1 MKVFYVSIIVTV
13 FIMTSRSV
21 VGLTNSA
28 SSKGNSIYYWFRL
41 GDMRLHDN
49 PALDRAADLCIKTES
64 NLVPVFCF
72 DPRLFGDSARSEF
85 GSMKCGPRRAKFV
98 IESVADLRK
107 SLEENGSKLLVS
119 TKKPET
125 FFSEILSDA
134 QSKDSNKLIYQEE
147 VCSEEQNVAKAVEKL
162 FQSSEAVWGSTVSYK
177 TLVCEFHFIPRHVI
191 RKSKYFLF
199 PLLRCTI

>member
-41 GDMRLHDN
+41 G
-49 PALDRAADLCIKTES
+49 ADLCIKTES